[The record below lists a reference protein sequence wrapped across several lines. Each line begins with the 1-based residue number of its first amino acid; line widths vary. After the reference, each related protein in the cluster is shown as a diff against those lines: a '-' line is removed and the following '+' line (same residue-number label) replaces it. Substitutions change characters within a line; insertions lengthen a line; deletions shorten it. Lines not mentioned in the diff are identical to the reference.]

1 MRVEWKIGVETEMKE
16 IDENYNHL
24 FWATTILINFLH
36 RDYLN
41 FTYIIIGNQ
50 IGDLVNYN

>member
-1 MRVEWKIGVETEMKE
+1 MRVEWRIGVEIE
-16 IDENYNHL
+16 IKKTNEKYNHL

-36 RDYLN
+36 KDYLN

-50 IGDLVNYN
+50 IGDVVNYI